1 MVLSQ
6 KQKNELLTGI
16 RLATELKSSS
26 ENLKKFLVISAYQY
40 NSDGKIIKLNR
51 ILNKNYANLK
61 IYFDLIC
68 YEIPKE
74 YCNSWDT
81 DYFIINK
88 KEIKDINNIKELEA
102 ILNNYLSDITKLVPE
117 WYIDSVLI

>member
-40 NSDGKIIKLNR
+40 NSDRKIIKLNR

-61 IYFDLIC
+61 IYFDLIVMKSLKS
-68 YEIPKE
+68 IAIVG
-74 YCNSWDT
+74 T
-81 DYFIINK
+81 LII
-88 KEIKDINNIKELEA
+88 L
-102 ILNNYLSDITKLVPE
+102 
-117 WYIDSVLI
+117 